1 MHVNNRD
8 KHPII
13 PGIVKT
19 MCIQELVQLIAGYNI
34 LLGFIYMHGIQST
47 IEDTIYV
54 F

>member
-19 MCIQELVQLIAGYNI
+19 LCIQELVQFIAGYNI
-34 LLGFIYMHGIQST
+34 LLGFIYMHGIQSMLC
-47 IEDTIYV
+47 DTIDV